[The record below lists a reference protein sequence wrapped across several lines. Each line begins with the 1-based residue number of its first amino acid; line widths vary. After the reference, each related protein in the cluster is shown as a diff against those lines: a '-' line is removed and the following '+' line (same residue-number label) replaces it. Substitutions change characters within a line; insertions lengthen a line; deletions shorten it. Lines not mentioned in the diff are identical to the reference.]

1 MNQFK
6 KEVLNGILE
15 DNFVKV
21 LNKVTGILEPA
32 ETNLFEAKAMRLYG
46 DCTELKGQVVM
57 AYWADAL
64 TKEEYD
70 VFFSIASDMANDAHD
85 LAYFGHFL

>member
-6 KEVLNGILE
+6 KDAFKEVLE

-21 LNKVTGILEPA
+21 LNKVAGVVQPA
-32 ETNLFEAKAMRLYG
+32 EKFLFEARAMRLYG
-46 DCTELKGQVVM
+46 DCAELKGQVVM
-57 AYWADAL
+57 AYWADIL
-64 TKEEYD
+64 TREEYEELFHLAQD
-70 VFFSIASDMANDAHD
+70 ITNDAHD